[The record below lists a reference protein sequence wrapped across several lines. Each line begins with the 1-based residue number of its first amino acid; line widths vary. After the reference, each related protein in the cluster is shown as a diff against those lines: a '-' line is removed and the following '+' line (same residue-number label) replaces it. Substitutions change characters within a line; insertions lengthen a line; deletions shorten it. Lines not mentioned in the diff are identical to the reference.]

1 MPLALLTAPLIVLSA
16 LGLCGWIVAAAAT
29 MRKGKG
35 KTPDPAVAPGDGD
48 GYGSYQLLLDTL
60 NRSNILMWWAK
71 VKREGTQYQWTI
83 RTPPNLNDNAIYRL
97 AGERERGG
105 LWRDD
110 QAPDNERTKRVTMKA
125 LDDGAPGYQQEF
137 RIIGDGGGVH
147 WLSEEVLIRS
157 AGPGEWN
164 LAGVVVDV
172 TKRLEAEE
180 ARRQSEGQI
189 EKIVKGA
196 DCLLWQA
203 FVSGAPDKV
212 QDWKMFLPHS
222 VLYKRMFGRDSLPG
236 NTTLWTEDMIPE
248 WEEINLASRRAMTDG
263 RNDYDQEFHVVVNGR
278 TFYVHEHVSIDKVGP
293 DRWNLVGVVV
303 DITQLKETE
312 LELAR
317 ARDQALESS
326 RIKSEFL
333 ANMSHEIRTPMNG
346 VIGMTGLLLDT
357 ELAPI
362 QREFAETIRNSADSL
377 LTIIND
383 ILDFSKIEAG
393 KLAFETLDFDL
404 VETVEGALD
413 MFAERARFKGI
424 ELACD
429 LPADLPRRLRGD
441 PGRLRQVITNLLG
454 NAIKFTE
461 KGEVIVRV
469 ARESETDTHAVISF
483 SIKDTGVGIPEDVQ
497 AKLFQ
502 AFTQADNSTTR
513 RFGGTG
519 LGLAISKQLVEMM
532 GGQIGV
538 RSESGKGSTF
548 WFNAQLEKQLGP
560 GEAPPS
566 IYVRDLFDLRV
577 LVVDDNATNRQIL
590 RHQLYAWKMQKGS
603 AANGYEALDLLR
615 TAVADGKPYD
625 LALLDMQMP
634 EMDGMTLAKAIKSEP
649 SIAGTRLIILTSMG
663 HMHSQEELDAAGVDA
678 YLVKPV
684 KQSRL
689 FDCLVNVL
697 GRAAAEHAFSHH
709 PHDARDTAAAPAAA
723 EPAALRKTRIL
734 LAEDNIVNQ
743 KVALAQL
750 KGLGFA
756 ADAVSNGFEVLSALK
771 QVPYDIIFMDCQM
784 PEMDGYEASRM
795 IRQAELSP
803 TPWKAPI
810 HIVAMTANAMT
821 GDREKCLAAGMDDYL
836 SKPVRKPEL
845 RAALLKWILPPKD
858 A

>member
-1 MPLALLTAPLIVLSA
+1 MSFALLTTQLAVLSA
-16 LGLCGWIVAAAAT
+16 LGLCGWIVAAVAYS
-29 MRKGKG
+29 RKAKPQA
-35 KTPDPAVAPGDGD
+35 PDPAKAGDSS

-60 NRSNILMWWAK
+60 NSSNILMWWAR
-71 VKREGTQYQWTI
+71 VTREGSEYQWKI

-110 QAPDNERTKRVTMKA
+110 QAPDNVRTKRVTMKA

-137 RIIGDGGGVH
+137 RIIGDDGGLH
-147 WLSEEVLIRS
+147 WLSEEVLIRP
-157 AGPGEWN
+157 AGPNEWN

-180 ARRQSEGQI
+180 AREQTEGQI
-189 EKIVKGA
+189 VKILKGA

-203 FVSGAPDKV
+203 IVTGSPNAT
-212 QDWKMFLPHS
+212 QQWKMFLPQS
-222 VLYKRMFGRDSLPG
+222 VLYKRIFGHDCRPG
-236 NTTLWTEDMIPE
+236 EVELWNAERVPE
-248 WEEINLASRRAMTDG
+248 MDKINMASRTAMLED
-263 RNDYDQEFHVVVNGR
+263 RPDYDQEFRAVVLGKE
-278 TFYVHEHVSIDKVGP
+278 YILHEHVSIDKLGP
-293 DRWNLVGVVV
+293 EKWNLVGVIV

-312 LELAR
+312 VQLAK

-357 ELAPI
+357 ELAPV

-413 MFAERARFKGI
+413 MFAERARFKSI
-424 ELACD
+424 ELACE

-461 KGEVIVRV
+461 KGEVVVRV
-469 ARESETDTHAVISF
+469 AKESETDTHAVISF
-483 SIKDTGVGIPEDVQ
+483 SIKDTGVGIPADVQ

-513 RFGGTG
+513 KFGGTG

-538 RSESGKGSTF
+538 RSEAGHGSTF
-548 WFNAQLEKQLGP
+548 WFNAKLEKQMGP
-560 GEAPPS
+560 PEAPPS
-566 IYVRDLFDLRV
+566 IYFRDLFDLRV

-590 RHQLYAWKMQKGS
+590 RHQLFAWKMQKGS
-603 AANGYEALDLLR
+603 AANGFEALDLLR
-615 TAVADGKPYD
+615 TAVSDGKPYD

-634 EMDGMTLAKAIKSEP
+634 EMDGMTLARAIKSDP
-649 SIAGTRLIILTSMG
+649 AISSTRLIILTSMG
-663 HMHSQEELDAAGVDA
+663 YMHSQNELKAAGVDA

-697 GRAAAEHAFSHH
+697 GRAAAEHVFTKPA
-709 PHDARDTAAAPAAA
+709 DDAPAVHAPEDLA
-723 EPAALRKTRIL
+723 TIRQTRIL

-750 KGLGFA
+750 KGLGFT
-756 ADAVSNGFEVLSALK
+756 ADAVANGHEVLSALK

-784 PEMDGYEASRM
+784 PEMDGYEASRK
-795 IRQAELSP
+795 IRQAERSP
-803 TPWKAPI
+803 TSWKAPV

-836 SKPVRKPEL
+836 SKPVRKAEL
-845 RAALLKWILPPKD
+845 RSALMKWILPAKSP
-858 A
+858 

>member
-1 MPLALLTAPLIVLSA
+1 VIALF
-16 LGLCGWIVAAAAT
+16 GWIVAAVAIFR
-29 MRKGKG
+29 RKS
-35 KTPDPAVAPGDGD
+35 PGGSLAKDASADGD
-48 GYGSYQLLLDTL
+48 ESYPLLLNTL
-60 NRSNILMWWAK
+60 ERSNILLWWAR
-71 VKREGTQYQWTI
+71 VKREGSNYEWKVW
-83 RTPPNLNDNAIYRL
+83 TPPKLHDNAIYRL

-105 LWRDD
+105 LWNDD
-110 QAPDNERTKRVTMKA
+110 QAPDNKRTKLVTIKA
-125 LDDGAPGYQQEF
+125 LEEGAPGYQQEF
-137 RIIGDGGGVH
+137 RVIGADGVH
-147 WLSEEVLIRS
+147 WLSEEVLIRP
-157 AGPGEWN
+157 AGTNEWT

-172 TKRLEAEE
+172 TKRLAAEE
-180 ARRQSEGQI
+180 ARKQTEGQI
-189 EKIVKGA
+189 EKILKGA

-203 FVSGAPDKV
+203 HVTGSAYA
-212 QDWKMFLPHS
+212 QQNWKMFLPPS
-222 VLYKRMFGRDSLPG
+222 ILYKRIFGVDSLPG
-236 NTTLWTEDMIPE
+236 QTQLWTEEIIPE
-248 WEEINLASRRAMTDG
+248 WEEINKSARRAMMEG
-263 RNDYDQEFHVVVNGR
+263 RPEYEQEFRVVVR
-278 TFYVHEHVSIDKVGP
+278 RKTFWVHEHVSIDKLGT
-293 DRWNLVGVVV
+293 DEWNLVGVLV

-312 LELAR
+312 LELSR
-317 ARDQALESS
+317 ARDVALESS

-346 VIGMTGLLLDT
+346 VIGMTGLLMDT

-393 KLAFETLDFDL
+393 KLTFETLDFDL
-404 VETVEGALD
+404 VEAVEGALD
-413 MFAERARFKGI
+413 MFAERARFKSI

-469 ARESETDTHAVISF
+469 ARENETDTHATISF
-483 SIKDTGVGIPEDVQ
+483 SIKDTGVGISEEVQ
-497 AKLFQ
+497 QKLFQ

-513 RFGGTG
+513 KFGGTG

-532 GGQIGV
+532 GGKIGV
-538 RSESGKGSTF
+538 RSEPGMGSTF
-548 WFNAQLEKQLGP
+548 WFSARLEKQTGP
-560 GEAPPS
+560 AAPAPS
-566 IYVRDLFDLRV
+566 IYFRDLFDLRV

-603 AANGYEALDLLR
+603 AANGFEALDLLR
-615 TAVADGKPYD
+615 TGVADGKPYD

-634 EMDGMTLAKAIKSEP
+634 EMDGMTLARAIKSDP
-649 SIAGTRLIILTSMG
+649 SISSTRLIILTSMG
-663 HMHSQEELDAAGVDA
+663 FMHSQDELKMAGVDA

-697 GRAAAEHAFSHH
+697 GRAASEHASSA
-709 PHDARDTAAAPAAA
+709 PQGEVAAAQVQKDAAGA
-723 EPAALRKTRIL
+723 RHARIL

-750 KGLGFA
+750 KGLGFT
-756 ADAVSNGFEVLSALK
+756 ADAVANGHEVLSALK
-771 QVPYDIIFMDCQM
+771 QVPYDIILMDCQM
-784 PEMDGYEASRM
+784 PEMDGYEASRL
-795 IRQAELSP
+795 IRQAERSAEHG
-803 TPWKAPI
+803 WKAPI
-810 HIVAMTANAMT
+810 HIIAMTANAMT

-836 SKPVRKPEL
+836 SKPVRKAEL
-845 RAALLKWILPPKD
+845 HSALIKWLLPVKG

>member
-1 MPLALLTAPLIVLSA
+1 MPLAILTASVAPLALFAVL
-16 LGLCGWIVAAAAT
+16 GWILAAILFMRWDRSAPSVAG
-29 MRKGKG
+29 GKRG
-35 KTPDPAVAPGDGD
+35 ADDGSSD
-48 GYGSYQLLLDTL
+48 YQLLLDTL
-60 NRSNILMWWAK
+60 DRSNILLWWAR
-71 VKREGTQYQWTI
+71 VKRDGEAYDWKV
-83 RTPPNLNDNAIYRL
+83 RTPPNLHENTIYLL
-97 AGERERGG
+97 AGQRLKGG
-105 LWRDD
+105 LWNDD
-110 QAPDNERTKRVTMKA
+110 QAPDSVRTKLASAKA
-125 LDDGAPGYQQEF
+125 LGEGAPGYKQQF
-137 RIIGDGGGVH
+137 RIIGPDGAVH
-147 WLSEEVLIRS
+147 WMNEEVLIRP
-157 AGPGEWN
+157 AGPDEWN

-172 TKRLEAEE
+172 TNRHEAEE
-180 ARRQSEGQI
+180 ARRRTEGQV
-189 EKIVKGA
+189 EKILQGA

-203 FVSGAPDKV
+203 FVTGDPEVGQA
-212 QDWKMFLPHS
+212 WTMFMPQS
-222 VLYKRMFGRDSLPG
+222 VLYKKMFGKDSELG
-236 NTTLWTEDMIPE
+236 QSSLWTQEMVPE
-248 WEEINLASRRAMTDG
+248 WDEINKASKSAMIEG
-263 RNDYDQEFHVVVNGR
+263 KQDYDQEFHANVGGK
-278 TFYVHEHVSIDKVGP
+278 TFYLHEHVSLERLGP
-293 DRWNLVGVVV
+293 KEWNLVGVVV

-312 LELAR
+312 IELAR

-357 ELAPI
+357 ELSPI
-362 QREFAETIRNSADSL
+362 QREFGETIRSSADSL

-413 MFAERARFKGI
+413 MFAERARHKGI

-429 LPADLPRRLRGD
+429 LPSELPRRLRGD
-441 PGRLRQVITNLLG
+441 PGRLRQVITNLIG

-461 KGEVIVRV
+461 KGEVVVRV

-483 SIKDTGVGIPEDVQ
+483 AIKDTGIGIPPAVQ
-497 AKLFQ
+497 ERLFQ

-532 GGQIGV
+532 GGEIGV
-538 RSESGKGSTF
+538 RSDPGHGSTF
-548 WFNAQLEKQLGP
+548 WFNVQLEKQSGP
-560 GEAPPS
+560 ALPAPS
-566 IYVRDLFDLRV
+566 IYFRDLFDLRV

-590 RHQLYAWKMQKGS
+590 RHQLFAWKMQKGS

-615 TAVADGKPYD
+615 TAVADGRPYD

-634 EMDGMTLAKAIKSEP
+634 EMDGMTLARAIKADA
-649 SIAGTRLIILTSMG
+649 SIASTRLIILTSMG
-663 HMHSQEELDAAGVDA
+663 YMHSQEELKAAGVDA

-689 FDCLVNVL
+689 FDCLVTVL
-697 GRAAAEHAFSHH
+697 GRAAAEHVFTK
-709 PHDARDTAAAPAAA
+709 PQDAAPAT
-723 EPAALRKTRIL
+723 PAADPGRGSTARIL

-756 ADAVSNGFEVLSALK
+756 ADAVANGHEVLAALK

-784 PEMDGYEASRM
+784 PEMDGYEASRL
-795 IRQAELSP
+795 IRQAERTTSVTWKSP
-803 TPWKAPI
+803 VR
-810 HIVAMTANAMT
+810 IVAMTANAMT

-836 SKPVRKPEL
+836 SKPVRKAEL
-845 RAALLKWILPPKD
+845 QSALMKWIIPPK